1 MSGLAPFPLPID
13 GELLPL
19 LTRAAQIGGIALAA
33 GSAVLTWCCLALSA
47 RWNDVE
53 ERLGPAPS
61 RPERWR

>member
-1 MSGLAPFPLPID
+1 MSGLTPLPMPID
-13 GELLPL
+13 GELLTL

-33 GSAVLTWCCLALSA
+33 GSAMLTWCCLALSA
-47 RWNDVE
+47 RWNEVE